1 MIISSIIIILI
12 LVDYSQALKLQCLLD
27 NLDAQSILKPAL
39 VDSSHI
45 PLDTSVTLDPPLK
58 FEPNDIFEVRVDGL
72 SEEQNF
78 FMIQAQDQDPKTEG
92 VLKESE
98 FFKTANDKIV
108 VPPIPII

>member
-12 LVDYSQALKLQCLLD
+12 LVDYSQALKLQCRLD

-39 VDSSHI
+39 VDSSQI

-78 FMIQAQDQDPKTEG
+78 FMIQAQDQDGNTVGQFVAGENGARITDCQGTSK
-92 VLKESE
+92 
-98 FFKTANDKIV
+98 F
-108 VPPIPII
+108 